1 MMNGNLLAKSKPKRS
16 LQDHLTDT
24 EEAARW
30 IFCDRILKNW
40 CRFFKSDPTL
50 FIRLLRVAA
59 LFHDLGKANHEFQQ
73 ICHGQRV
80 KQTLRHEW
88 LSALVLHLETV
99 RFWLDP
105 AENFDFEVVV
115 SAVLGHHMKADD
127 NWSNTCKTAIKI
139 LDLDLNSKQVQ
150 SVLLQVGEI
159 LDLKGVP
166 ETLPEQWNFD
176 DPIWKAA
183 RNDGRFTG
191 KKAFQR
197 SIRRDPK
204 RRGLH
209 LAVKAGL
216 VAADTAAS
224 GLIREGH
231 SIQNWIKEHLHKPHL
246 TVEDLDRDILQPKYK
261 KLKRTFE
268 DLYRFQQNAQNL
280 GDRALLLAGCGRG
293 KTLAAY
299 LWVRGVIRRG
309 TYPIGRVLF
318 LYPTRG
324 TATEGFKDYVQA
336 APQSDAGLFHGT
348 SVYELEQLMESPDD
362 SDSSHGKSDYRTDPR
377 LFALGL
383 WGKRYLSATVDRFL
397 AFLSFDYGSTVL
409 LPMLSDAAIVLD
421 EIHAYDRRMFDQVV
435 AFLNAFDIPVLCMT
449 ATLSEVRRNELED
462 LGLERYPRDRQELE
476 DLAQEEERDRYHIQ
490 HCQPTVAQ
498 QAAIEAY
505 QAGKRVLWVVNTVR
519 RCQQITGE
527 IQGILRDLGDKESEV
542 LCYHSRFKLVDR
554 NRRHQQVVKAFK
566 QSEDKPSQRAIAIT
580 TQVCE
585 MSLDL
590 DADVLVTELAP
601 CSALV
606 QRFGRSNRHG
616 TLDYSQIWVYDPEKP
631 APYSEEQLKRA
642 HEFLHAVMEAQPYSS
657 QKLLTEQL
665 ERYGERET
673 KADKNAP
680 FLTGGYF
687 ANRESFRDIDNW
699 THDCI
704 LWQDL
709 EEAIA
714 RIEAKDPTWHELVL
728 PVPNFVPTDRPSD
741 AQHQFL
747 KYLRLAPDAPYSET
761 VGFQA

>member
-1 MMNGNLLAKSKPKRS
+1 MNHKLLAKSKPQRS
-16 LQDHLTDT
+16 LQDHLNDT

-30 IFCDRILKNW
+30 IFRDRILENW
-40 CRFFKSDPTL
+40 CRFFKTEPTL
-50 FIRLLRVAA
+50 FLRLLRVAA
-59 LFHDLGKANHEFQQ
+59 LFHDVGKANDEFQQ
-73 ICHGQRV
+73 MCHGSRV

-88 LSALVLHLETV
+88 LSALILHLDAV
-99 RFWLDP
+99 RNWLDP

-115 SAVLGHHMKADD
+115 AAVLGHHMKADD
-127 NWSNTCKTAIKI
+127 NWSNTCKTAVKI
-139 LDLDLNSKQVQ
+139 LDLDLNSEQVQ
-150 SVLLQVGEI
+150 SVLLRVGNI
-159 LDLKGVP
+159 LDLKEVP
-166 ETLPEQWNFD
+166 NDLPERWNFD
-176 DPIWKAA
+176 DPIWEAA
-183 RNDGRFTG
+183 RKDGRCTG
-191 KKAFQR
+191 KKSFQR

-209 LAVKAGL
+209 LAVKASL

-231 SIQNWIKEHLHKPHL
+231 SIQTWIEEQLHKPPL
-246 TVEDLDRDILQPKYK
+246 TVEELDRDILYPKYK
-261 KLKRTFE
+261 ALERTFE
-268 DLYRFQQNAQNL
+268 ELYNFQKNAQNL
-280 GDRALLLAGCGRG
+280 SDRALLLAGCGRG

-324 TATEGFKDYVQA
+324 TATEGFKDYVKA
-336 APQSDAGLFHGT
+336 APESDAGLFHGT
-348 SVYELEQLMESPDD
+348 STYELDQLMQSPDD
-362 SDSSHGKSDYRTDPR
+362 GDSSDGKSDYRTDPR

-435 AFLNAFDIPVLCMT
+435 AFLNAFDSPVLCMT

-462 LGLERYPRDRQELE
+462 LGLERYPQDRQELR

-505 QAGKRVLWVVNTVR
+505 QAGKRVLWVVNTVG
-519 RCQQITGE
+519 RCQQITRE
-527 IQGILRDLGDKESEV
+527 VQKTFKELGDEETQV
-542 LCYHSRFKLVDR
+542 LCYHSRFKLKHR
-554 NRRHQQVVKAFK
+554 NQRHQQVVQAFK
-566 QSEDKPSQRAIAIT
+566 QWEGKPVERAIAIT

-616 TLDYSQIWVYDPEKP
+616 ILDHSQIWVYDPEKP
-631 APYSEEQLKRA
+631 APYSEEQLERA
-642 HEFLHAVMEAQPYSS
+642 HEFLHAVIKAQPYSS

-687 ANRESFRDIDNW
+687 ANRESFRDIENW

-709 EEAIA
+709 DEAIA

-728 PVPNFVPTDRPSD
+728 PVPNFVPTERPSD
-741 AQHQFL
+741 TQGQFL
-747 KYLRLAPDAPYSET
+747 KYLRLAPDALYSET
-761 VGFQA
+761 VGFQT